1 MKNKVLSL
9 LEYSELPEFRSNII
23 DVESYANMGKFE
35 LEIEIEGSGGYYTS
49 DNKVSLNRKDAES
62 LLIFIQKSIEKFDA
76 LDFKKEENDK
86 K

>member
-9 LEYSELPEFRSNII
+9 LEYSEVPEFISNII
-23 DVESYANMGKFE
+23 DVESYANMGEFE

-49 DNKVSLNRKDAES
+49 DNKVILNRKDAES

-76 LDFKKEENDK
+76 LDFKKE
-86 K
+86 